1 MSETTFTWPGK
12 RENDPAHRRLAE
24 FLVMDIQ
31 HSPEWA
37 RDLLN
42 KISLIQSG
50 GLQKWERIGNAFCLN
65 LSSNG
70 ATIEDLIDDN
80 PTETVVL
87 EEFHQAVITWLKQTE
102 MLEQS
107 EVIAPNNETN
117 LD

>member
-42 KISLIQSG
+42 KITLIQSG
-50 GLQKWERIGNAFCLN
+50 SLQKWERIGNAFYLN
-65 LSSNG
+65 LSSDG
-70 ATIEDLIDDN
+70 ATIEDLIDKNN
-80 PTETVVL
+80 PPVTVL
-87 EEFHQAVITWLKQTE
+87 IEDFYQAAITWLQQTE
-102 MLEQS
+102 MLAQS
-107 EVIAPNNETN
+107 
-117 LD
+117 